1 MYHVF
6 SPVYLALFFIGPD
19 KQAIFQIAIAT
30 VAEPLWDDRQ
40 SEKRSKKGGS
50 TTRQWCC
57 WLYNI
62 NII

>member
-40 SEKRSKKGGS
+40 SEKDRKKVAQPPDNGVAGY
-50 TTRQWCC
+50 TI
-57 WLYNI
+57 LI
-62 NII
+62 